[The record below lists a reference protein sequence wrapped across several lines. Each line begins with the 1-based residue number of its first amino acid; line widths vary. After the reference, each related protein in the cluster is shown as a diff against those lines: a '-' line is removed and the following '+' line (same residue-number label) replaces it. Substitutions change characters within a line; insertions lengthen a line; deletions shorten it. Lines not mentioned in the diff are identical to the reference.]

1 MLWQQMKSGRGIQ
14 RLFEVKQGFPG
25 AVQVCGEVESEEKGL
40 WDSAFYLGWCR
51 LEGRRTSLSQWLA
64 ASVT

>member
-1 MLWQQMKSGRGIQ
+1 M
-14 RLFEVKQGFPG
+14 FEVKQGFPG
-25 AVQVCGEVESEEKGL
+25 AVQVCREVESEEKGL
-40 WDSAFYLGWCR
+40 WDSTFYLGWCR